1 MTDADKVFT
10 GGIPAI
16 YEKFLVPMIFAP
28 YADEV
33 AGRLAKLAP
42 KSVLEIAAGTGVVT
56 RAMAKALG
64 PDADIVATD
73 LNQPM
78 LDAAS
83 SLQPGG
89 GRVSFRQADA
99 LELPFAESSFDAAV
113 CQFGVMFF
121 PDKIKGYAETHR
133 VLKPGGTY
141 IVAVW
146 DKVASNEFISVAT
159 EELARRFPDDPPRFM
174 ERSPHG
180 YHNPAQLAAD
190 AKAGGFDTVTVETV
204 DKIGRTPSALSAATG
219 YCQGNPLRGEI
230 EARAPGELQ
239 AVTEQVAAALAKR
252 FGEGPIE
259 GRIRAIIVTATR

>member
-1 MTDADKVFT
+1 MTEEDRIFT

-28 YADEV
+28 YAEEV
-33 AGRLAKLAP
+33 ASRLARLRP
-42 KSVLEIAAGTGVVT
+42 MSVLEIAAGTGVAT

-64 PDADIVATD
+64 PDAEIVATD

-78 LDAAS
+78 LDAAAG
-83 SLQPGG
+83 LQPGG
-89 GRVSFRQADA
+89 SRVSFRQADA
-99 LELPFAESSFDAAV
+99 LDLPFEDGRFDAAV

-121 PDKIKGYAETHR
+121 PDKAKGYAEVYR

-141 IVAVW
+141 MVLVW
-146 DKVASNEFISVAT
+146 DKIDTNEFITVAS
-159 EELARRFPDDPPRFM
+159 EALAERFPQDPPRFM

-180 YHNPAQLAAD
+180 YHDYAQMIAD
-190 AKAGGFDTVTVETV
+190 AKAGGFATVSVEAV
-204 DKIGRTPSALSAATG
+204 DKISNAASAMSAAIG

-239 AVTEQVAAALAKR
+239 AVTEHVATALARR
-252 FGEGPIE
+252 FGNGPIA
-259 GRIRAIIVTATR
+259 GRIRAHILTATR

>member
-1 MTDADKVFT
+1 MTGQASRFT
-10 GGIPAI
+10 GSIPGHYDRGLGPHLFI
-16 YEKFLVPMIFAP
+16 D
-28 YADEV
+28 YATD
-33 AGRLAKLAP
+33 LAQRTAACKP
-42 KSVLEIAAGTGVVT
+42 SRVLELAAGTGIVT
-56 RAMAKALG
+56 RQLRDAL
-64 PDADIVATD
+64 PSAAELIASD
-73 LNQPM
+73 LNPPM
-78 LDAAS
+78 LDVARGKFA
-83 SLQPGG
+83 GG
-89 GRVSFRQADA
+89 EKIEFRRVDA
-99 LELPFAESSFDAAV
+99 TALPFQDEAFDAVA

-121 PDKIKGYAETHR
+121 PDKIKGYAEAHR

-159 EELARRFPDDPPRFM
+159 EELARCFPDDPPRFM

-180 YHNPAQLAAD
+180 YHDPAQLAAD
-190 AKAGGFDTVTVETV
+190 AKAGGFATVTVETV
-204 DKIGRTPSALSAATG
+204 DKISRTPSALSAATG